1 MATFD
6 KSYNG
11 GIKAWIEKHAPDA
24 RQVVAEGV
32 EAK

>member
-1 MATFD
+1 MKART
-6 KSYNG
+6 G

-24 RQVVAEGV
+24 REVMLEGV